1 MIPNESSARRHGPP
15 TVDRVRLA
23 STTTRVPPAGRL
35 LWGRGVL
42 ALMALAIFFWWSSLA
57 GTPVAVAGMSG
68 VARSATEPATERF
81 VARTTVWLRGGFLGE
96 ASGLVEWTRQDEDGL
111 RRYDLSASP
120 NSARVAPGRR
130 VEDFTAPTPWRLGLR
145 DGRVE
150 IATGPVEPF
159 AGLLEQVSDQLGSP
173 NRMSQKSNV
182 YGSYEQV
189 GLTPASLSAPLLRG
203 GEDDRLDY
211 AMVRKTLDESAIE
224 EKIGADLA
232 GSLGTLEVVRAVALP
247 FRADIG
253 FGKVLVGYQQLLLV
267 RRAETGRML
276 MAVSSFGLSE
286 PAGKETDPKSDEAA
300 LEEIYKGD
308 VLRVQRVLL
317 ADGRDESDQRMLG
330 AVPVAVEDFMAP
342 IPLEPAGGSSSGS
355 EVPDWA
361 ALGMFL
367 ASSMDVAGLS
377 VAESGLNPLAATA
390 SPEVGMWTSALLRAG
405 GGAAYV
411 ESLERLPEQPE
422 VPSSVQPWSD
432 AVLTQTAKAS
442 VAGASVGAIGG
453 VAGLLASRATDSGL
467 TLSIPSAPA
476 PGAVAGAGA
485 SAGLQASVLLTAVV
499 AEVATVAIVA
509 AVATPAV
516 VGAAAGGGAAATAG
530 LTTTQ
535 IALIG
540 GGAVAVGGI
549 AAAAGGG
556 GGDDGGGGGGASC
569 ESLLFAN
576 GGSAPCTA
584 GFSRVAQ
591 GGSAALAVGNA
602 FSGDVGVVFPL
613 AANTICSPDVTNP
626 DLLSC
631 DSTQTP
637 FAGSDPLAVD
647 RACVDAFM
655 VFSTSIQNASG
666 ATVSCRVIYGGQ
678 EVYETTVGPNQTIQ
692 NACSIPLGIN
702 SDSVTLEMQRVGG
715 AVTGNQNVTFIVGA
729 LVGIP

>member
-1 MIPNESSARRHGPP
+1 MIPNESFARRHGYP

-81 VARTTVWLRGGFLGE
+81 VARTTVWLRGGGGGE

-182 YGSYEQV
+182 YGPYEQV

-361 ALGMFL
+361 ALGMYL

-516 VGAAAGGGAAATAG
+516 VGAAGGTAAATAG

-556 GGDDGGGGGGASC
+556 GGDDGGGGDPSPPPPPPPPPLLTPPNATGGLDNVGMLETFNVEIVFQDSSTVGDNDRISVFLRTILNDGSFTPWVAT
-569 ESLLFAN
+569 SLTNVNLNTPQTLFIPSAICCN
-576 GGSAPCTA
+576 EPSSTNSGGRA
-584 GFSRVAQ
+584 GVQVRIRADSP
-591 GGSAALAVGNA
+591 GD
-602 FSGDVGVVFPL
+602 SGP
-613 AANTICSPDVTNP
+613 
-626 DLLSC
+626 
-631 DSTQTP
+631 
-637 FAGSDPLAVD
+637 
-647 RACVDAFM
+647 
-655 VFSTSIQNASG
+655 
-666 ATVSCRVIYGGQ
+666 ATV
-678 EVYETTVGPNQTIQ
+678 
-692 NACSIPLGIN
+692 
-702 SDSVTLEMQRVGG
+702 
-715 AVTGNQNVTFIVGA
+715 
-729 LVGIP
+729 LVGIEPADRVTADAARNLRDRPVQQTDLDLNEEAVFAVMYVP

>member
-1 MIPNESSARRHGPP
+1 
-15 TVDRVRLA
+15 
-23 STTTRVPPAGRL
+23 
-35 LWGRGVL
+35 
-42 ALMALAIFFWWSSLA
+42 MALAIFFWWSSLA

-81 VARTTVWLRGGFLGE
+81 VARTTVWLRGGGGGE

-361 ALGMFL
+361 ALGMYL

-516 VGAAAGGGAAATAG
+516 VGAAGGTAAATSG

-535 IALIG
+535 RVLIG

-569 ESLLFAN
+569 ESLLFGA
-576 GGSAPCTA
+576 GGSNPCTA
-584 GFSRVAQ
+584 GFSRFAD
-591 GGSAALAVGNA
+591 GGGAIVIVGNA
-602 FSGDVGVVFPL
+602 FSGTFTETFPL
-613 AANTICSPDVTNP
+613 ATYTTACRANVTNP
-626 DLLSC
+626 LTLSDVC
-631 DSTQTP
+631 GFQQP
-637 FAGSDPLAVD
+637 FTGSDPLAVD

-655 VFSTSIQNASG
+655 VFSIGIQNGSG
-666 ATVSCRVIYGGQ
+666 ATVRCLVIYGGQ
-678 EVYETTVGPNQTIQ
+678 EVYQTTVNPGQAVTGE
-692 NACSIPLGIN
+692 CSIPVGIN
-702 SDSVTLEMQRVGG
+702 SDRVTLEMQRVGG
-715 AVTGNQNVTFIVGA
+715 AVTGTQTVFFAVGA
-729 LVGIP
+729 FVGIP